1 MADTDQGTPNNQP
14 TPQRSVSGNARAAL
28 ALGALGLV
36 VTVIGA
42 ITAPSI
48 RVELPGEVV
57 WRFALYLTLGALGG
71 FVLRV
76 LRRFVFFRG
85 SASLHQAFSFDAI
98 FQAGVALNPQLEY
111 PGVESAFIQR
121 HTGLHAEE
129 VAPWFRV
136 RATSAL
142 AIPLALL
149 SLALLVSGQVTSS
162 ALAGLILA
170 FWVGYSSYTSV
181 PPGIRAR
188 FVAAVLLGI
197 AAAAVE
203 GLGFL
208 YAGLILRPDVSPM
221 QAVVLYLFLLTAYE
235 LSPIPFGLGV
245 LEFAY
250 TVFGALPG
258 VDLPGLLIVLSYRLA
273 RAAMLPIA
281 MVYLPRY
288 KLAVRDIFSL
298 SLPALLLQSMR
309 PTGGWEDDDS
319 SDRPLLSVII
329 PAYNE
334 EERLPVYLPKVL
346 EYCRGL
352 QGKCEVLVVDDGSAD
367 GTRDYVRSVMP
378 DWPDLKLLEQP
389 TNMGKG
395 AAVKR
400 GALESKGRF
409 VLFTDADGA
418 TPIDQTPKLLEP
430 ARQGIEVVI
439 GSRTL
444 GDEVNRSFLRA
455 LMGLAFYRL
464 TNFLAVPNVSDTQ
477 CGFKL
482 FRRVAADRIF
492 PQVQESGW
500 AFDVEVL
507 FLAQKLGMAI
517 LEVPVHWTAIPGSK
531 INPVKESI
539 KMLVAILRIRKR
551 HAGLTD

>member
-1 MADTDQGTPNNQP
+1 M
-14 TPQRSVSGNARAAL
+14 
-28 ALGALGLV
+28 ALGAIGLV

-42 ITAPSI
+42 VTAPSI
-48 RVELPGEVV
+48 RDALPWEVV
-57 WRFALYLTLGALGG
+57 SRFAVWLIAGALGG
-71 FVLRV
+71 FLLRV

-111 PGVESAFIQR
+111 PGAESAFIQR
-121 HTGLHAEE
+121 YTGLHTDE

-149 SLALLVSGQVTSS
+149 SLALLVSGQIGSS
-162 ALAGLILA
+162 ALAGALLA
-170 FWVGYSSYTSV
+170 VWIGHSSHASV
-181 PPGIRAR
+181 PAGIRAR
-188 FVAAVLLGI
+188 FLASVLLGI
-197 AAAAVE
+197 LAAAVE

-208 YAGLILRPDVSPM
+208 CAGLILRPDVSPM
-221 QAVVLYLFLLTAYE
+221 QMVILYLFLLTAYE

-250 TVFGALPG
+250 TLLGALPG
-258 VDLPGLLIVLSYRLA
+258 ADLPGLLIVLSYRIV
-273 RAAMLPIA
+273 RAAVLPVALI
-281 MVYLPRY
+281 YLPRY
-288 KLAVRDIFSL
+288 KLAVRDLFSP

-319 SDRPLLSVII
+319 SDRPMLSVII

-346 EYCRGL
+346 DYCRGL
-352 QGKCEVLVVDDGSAD
+352 QGQCEVLVVDDGSAD
-367 GTRDYVRSVMP
+367 GTRDYVRSLMP
-378 DWPDLKLLEQP
+378 NSPELKLIEQP
-389 TNMGKG
+389 QNMGKG

-444 GDEVNRSFLRA
+444 GDDVSRSFLRA

-517 LEVPVHWTAIPGSK
+517 VEVPVHWTAIPGSK
-531 INPVKESI
+531 INPVKESL
-539 KMLVAILRIRKR
+539 KMLIAILRIRKR

>member
-1 MADTDQGTPNNQP
+1 M
-14 TPQRSVSGNARAAL
+14 L
-28 ALGALGLV
+28 ALGVLGLV
-36 VTVIGA
+36 VTIIGA
-42 ITAPSI
+42 VTAPSI
-48 RVELPGEVV
+48 RMALPGEII
-57 WRFALYLTLGALGG
+57 WRFVAWLAAGALGG

-85 SASLHQAFSFDAI
+85 SASLHQALSFDAI
-98 FQAGVALNPQLEY
+98 FQSGVALNPQLEY

-121 HTGLHAEE
+121 YTTLHAED

-136 RATSAL
+136 RSTAAL

-162 ALAGLILA
+162 ALAGVLLA
-170 FWVGYSSYTSV
+170 LWIAYSSHASV
-181 PPGIRAR
+181 QAGIRAR
-188 FVAAVLLGI
+188 FIATVALGI
-197 AAAAVE
+197 AAAVVE
-203 GLGFL
+203 GIGFL
-208 YAGLILRPDVSPM
+208 YAGLALRPDVLPM
-221 QAVVLYLFLLTAYE
+221 HVVVLYLFLLTSYE

-245 LEFAY
+245 LEFAF
-250 TVFGALPG
+250 TVLGALPG
-258 VDLPGLLIVLSYRLA
+258 VDLPGLLIVLCYRIV
-273 RAAMLPIA
+273 RAAALPVALI
-281 MVYLPRY
+281 YLPRY
-288 KLAVRDIFSL
+288 KLAVRDLFSP

-309 PTGGWEDDDS
+309 PPGGWEDEDF

-334 EERLPVYLPKVL
+334 EERLPIYLPKVL
-346 EYCRGL
+346 EYCQGL
-352 QGKCEVLVVDDGSAD
+352 QGKCEVLVVDDGSTD
-367 GTRDYVRSVMP
+367 GTQDYVRSLMP
-378 DWPDLKLLEQP
+378 DSPDLKLLEQP
-389 TNMGKG
+389 QNMGKG

-400 GALESKGRF
+400 GALESTGRF
-409 VLFTDADGA
+409 VLFADADGA
-418 TPIDQTPKLLEP
+418 TPIDEAPKLLEP
-430 ARQGIEVVI
+430 AKQGIEVVI

-444 GDEVNRSFLRA
+444 GDDVSRSFLRA
-455 LMGLAFYRL
+455 LMGLVFYRL

-492 PQVQESGW
+492 PQVQEAGW

-507 FLAQKLGMAI
+507 FLAQKFGMAI

-531 INPVKESI
+531 INPVKESL